1 LTVAPGGQTGGALL
15 VRDQKNKNLKYTII
29 AREGYTA
36 KHQVE

>member
-1 LTVAPGGQTGGALL
+1 MVAPGGGPLEIH
-15 VRDQKNKNLKYTII
+15 DQKGKNLKYQVV